1 MQSSMYIV
9 LSGGFK
15 AAEIRIH
22 RITESTT
29 HTTYQSRTET
39 TKFEDNIERLVSMPY
54 PVSEEG
60 AHQERMVGRWMV

>member
-1 MQSSMYIV
+1 MYIV

-15 AAEIRIH
+15 AADIRIH
-22 RITESTT
+22 RITKKK